1 MESFP
6 IQKLLIFLNFLFLY
20 KCRKSLL
27 YLNAAQLRN
36 HGTGQADDDGAV
48 STRILHAG
56 NLLLANRCSI
66 ILNDKH

>member
-6 IQKLLIFLNFLFLY
+6 IQKLLIFFNFLFLY
-20 KCRKSLL
+20 ECRQSLNKGC
-27 YLNAAQLRN
+27 LNAAQLGN

-56 NLLLANRCSI
+56 NLLLANR
-66 ILNDKH
+66 